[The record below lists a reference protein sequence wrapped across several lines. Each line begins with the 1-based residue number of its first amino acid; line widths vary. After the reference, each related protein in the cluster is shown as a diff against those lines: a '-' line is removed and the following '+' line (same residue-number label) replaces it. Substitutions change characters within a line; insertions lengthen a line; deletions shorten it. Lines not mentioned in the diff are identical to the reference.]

1 LRSFTFNARKH
12 FIAGVTMRD
21 DDFEPKLGRLRSNA
35 TSRERSYLQRVLHSA
50 AKAGGRHGRSN
61 RGFNGSR
68 IGRGAGIVRVLG
80 ARRGSA
86 AVHARRVV
94 VQARIVKL
102 AGKGMAGARAHLRY
116 IQRDG
121 VTRSGER
128 GELYDREQDKADGR
142 AFVERADG
150 DRHQFRFIVSPE
162 DGDQYDDLKPVV
174 RRLMARVEKDLDTK
188 LDWVAADHYNTGHPH
203 SHIIVRGKDDT
214 GKDLIIARDYITAG
228 LRERAAEIVSLDLG
242 PRSDLEIQTILRKE
256 MDRERFT
263 SIDRDFVRDRPSNGE
278 WIVRTSARDPFRQT
292 LQAGRLKTL
301 ECLGLATDI
310 GEGRWTL
317 RSDMEAVLR
326 QMGER
331 GDIIKTMQR
340 ALAHEAHAP
349 DTYPIYEPSDSN
361 AQRLVG
367 RVAAFGLADELHDHY
382 YAIVEA
388 TDGRNHYVSV
398 GLVDPFEFPSKGAI
412 VAIDPVRATATRSD
426 LTVAAIATARDGQYS
441 AALHA
446 QFDAGASPEFVQ
458 SHLRRLEAL
467 RRAGVAVERQPD
479 GNWTIPPDHVSNV
492 ERYARAQTQF
502 RPVRIETLSSLPIE
516 QQVTAEG
523 ATWLDRELVRAEDTE
538 IRDAG
543 FGHET
548 REAMA
553 RRRQWLIA
561 QGFARDEDGRTAY
574 PTGMVAELQRR
585 ELAKAGAQIAT
596 DRRLPYIEAEK
607 GDRITGIYKRRID
620 LASGRFAVI
629 ENSREFTLVPWRSV
643 LKQSIGKEVSGVVR
657 GDTISWT
664 LGRQRSGPSV
674 A

>member
-1 LRSFTFNARKH
+1 M
-12 FIAGVTMRD
+12 GD
-21 DDFEPKLGRLRSNA
+21 DDFEPKLGHIRSNS

-50 AKAGGRHGRSN
+50 AKAGGRRGRSN

-68 IGRGAGIVRVLG
+68 VGRGAGIARLLG
-80 ARRGSA
+80 AREGSA
-86 AVHARRVV
+86 ALHARRVV

-102 AGKGMAGARAHLRY
+102 AGKGLANARAHLRY

-121 VTRSGER
+121 VTRNGER

-174 RRLMARVEKDLDTK
+174 RRLIARMEKDLDTK

-242 PRSDLEIQTILRKE
+242 PRSDLEIQTVLRKE
-256 MDRERFT
+256 MGQERFT
-263 SIDRDFVRDRPSNGE
+263 SIDRDFVRDRPSDGE
-278 WIVRTSARDPFRQT
+278 WVVRTSARDPFHQT
-292 LQAGRLKTL
+292 LRAGRLKTL
-301 ECLGLATDI
+301 ERLGLAADM

-317 RSDMEAVLR
+317 KSDMETVLR
-326 QMGER
+326 QLGER

-340 ALAHEAHAP
+340 DLASETHAP
-349 DTYPIYEPSDSN
+349 DTFAIYDPLDAN

-367 RVAAFGLADELHDHY
+367 RVAAFGLADELHDRY
-382 YAIVEA
+382 YAIMEA
-388 TDGRNHYVSV
+388 TDGRSHYVPA
-398 GLVDPFEFPSKGAI
+398 GLVDPSEFPAQGAI
-412 VAIDPVRATATRSD
+412 VAVDPVRTAATRSD
-426 LTVAAIATARDGQYS
+426 LTVATIAAAHDGQYS
-441 AALHA
+441 AAQHA
-446 QFDAGASPEFVQ
+446 QFDVDASAEFVQ

-479 GNWTIPPDHVSNV
+479 GTWTIPPNHVSNV
-492 ERYARAQTQF
+492 ERYTRAQAQF

-516 QQVTAEG
+516 LQVEAEG
-523 ATWLDRELVRAEDTE
+523 ATWLDRELVGAGDGE

-543 FGHET
+543 FGHDA

-561 QGFARDEDGRTAY
+561 QGFAGDEDGRAVY
-574 PTGMVAELQRR
+574 PTGMIAELRRR
-585 ELAKAGAQIAT
+585 ELAKAGAQIAA
-596 DRRLPYIEAEK
+596 DRRLPYIKGEK
-607 GDRITGIYKRRID
+607 GDRITGVYKRRID

-629 ENSREFTLVPWRSV
+629 ENSRDFTLVPWRPV
-643 LKQSIGKEVSGVVR
+643 LEQSIGKEVSGVIR

-674 A
+674 S